1 MKICAPQ
8 SEFHDEVI
16 AQVVQAQLSVV
27 LFSIGFVSADCRIS
41 RKRGSQGGREEGGAA
56 EGKHDIDLRR
66 KGGGDGVGRH
76 AYFGAKQSSS
86 SNTNTDFSVAFRLEL
101 PLTFKEGLLTITRSV
116 FLRLSPS

>member
-41 RKRGSQGGREEGGAA
+41 RKRGSQGGRKGELLKESTILTFAEREEGMG
-56 EGKHDIDLRR
+56 
-66 KGGGDGVGRH
+66 
-76 AYFGAKQSSS
+76 
-86 SNTNTDFSVAFRLEL
+86 
-101 PLTFKEGLLTITRSV
+101 
-116 FLRLSPS
+116 

>member
-41 RKRGSQGGREEGGAA
+41 RKRGLEGGTGELLKESTILTFAEREEGMG
-56 EGKHDIDLRR
+56 
-66 KGGGDGVGRH
+66 
-76 AYFGAKQSSS
+76 
-86 SNTNTDFSVAFRLEL
+86 
-101 PLTFKEGLLTITRSV
+101 
-116 FLRLSPS
+116 